1 MQVSSPL
8 NPATAQSAA
17 ISHLFVIVLVVA
29 ALILAV
35 VVGLVV
41 FIVLRYRQRD
51 DGREPAQTSGNLTL
65 EVVWTAIPIGILVI
79 IFFFTVKTMHEVSP
93 PVGRRAP
100 DLVVVAHQWWWEVRY
115 PETGVVTA
123 NEVHIPTG
131 EHLLV
136 GVESADVIHDFWVPR
151 LARKVDAIP
160 RHPNHLWLQVDE
172 PGTYLGSCNEYCG
185 VGHAQM
191 RLRVIAEPEEEFR
204 AWEDAQLKAPPAPVS
219 AAARQGKLIFQR
231 RTCAACHR
239 IAGSAAAGTVGPD
252 LSHLASRETLAS
264 GAAPN
269 TREELARW
277 LADPN
282 SIKPGSHMPNLQLSP
297 AEVGDLVAY
306 LEGLR

>member
-17 ISHLFVIVLVVA
+17 ISHLFVIVLVIS

-41 FIVLRYRQRD
+41 YIVLRYRQRG
-51 DGREPAQTSGNLTL
+51 DGREPAQTSGNLAL
-65 EVVWTAIPIGILVI
+65 EVTWTAIPVAILVI
-79 IFFFTVKTMHEVSP
+79 IFFFTVTTMREVYP
-93 PVGRRAP
+93 PAGRQTP
-100 DLVVVAHQWWWEVRY
+100 DLVIVAHQWWWEIHY
-115 PETGVVTA
+115 PKSGVVTA

-131 EHLLV
+131 EHLLAL
-136 GVESADVIHDFWVPR
+136 VESADVVHDFWVPR
-151 LARKVDAIP
+151 LARKIDAIP
-160 RHPNHLWLQVDE
+160 KHPNHLWLQVDV

-191 RLRVIAEPEEEFR
+191 RLRVIAEPEQKFR
-204 AWEDAQLKAPPAPVS
+204 AWEKAQLTPPSPAVS
-219 AAARQGKLIFQR
+219 AEAEQGQLIFQR

-239 IAGSAAAGTVGPD
+239 VAGTAATGTVGPD
-252 LSHLASRETLAS
+252 LSHLASRETLAA

-269 TREELARW
+269 TRAELTKW
-277 LADPN
+277 LSDPN
-282 SIKPGSHMPNLQLSP
+282 SIKPGSHMPNLQLSQT
-297 AEVGDLVAY
+297 EVGDLVAY

>member
-1 MQVSSPL
+1 MQASSPL

-65 EVVWTAIPIGILVI
+65 EVVWTAIPIGMLVI
-79 IFFFTVKTMHEVSP
+79 IFFFTVKTMREVSP
-93 PVGRRAP
+93 PAGMHAP

-115 PETGVVTA
+115 PRAGVVTA

-131 EHLLV
+131 KHLLV
-136 GVESADVIHDFWVPR
+136 RVESADVIHDFWVPR

-160 RHPNHLWLQVDE
+160 RHPNHLWLQVDV

-204 AWEDAQLKAPPAPVS
+204 AWEDAQLIVPPAPVS
-219 AAARQGKLIFQR
+219 AAAQRGKLIFQR

-239 IAGSAAAGTVGPD
+239 IAGTAAAGTVGPD
-252 LSHLASRETLAS
+252 LSHLASRQTLAS

-269 TREELARW
+269 TREELAKW
-277 LADPN
+277 LTDPN
-282 SIKPGSHMPNLQLSP
+282 SIKPGSHMPNLQLSH
-297 AEVGDLVAY
+297 AELGDLVAY